1 MRLDREDLTVS
12 TVTPHLVLEPADH
25 FTLRPQ
31 PSCWNQGKVMR
42 SVIEAVLVFA
52 MVVSG
57 GAMTVA
63 QPRNTPAVS
72 GSLISV
78 AALKKLK
85 RRYTLLAH

>member
-1 MRLDREDLTVS
+1 MVLYRRIWFWNRQIISICGVSPHAGISKIMRF
-12 TVTPHLVLEPADH
+12 A
-25 FTLRPQ
+25 
-31 PSCWNQGKVMR
+31 
-42 SVIEAVLVFA
+42 IEAVLAFA

-57 GAMTVA
+57 GVMTMA

>member
-1 MRLDREDLTVS
+1 MR
-12 TVTPHLVLEPADH
+12 PA
-25 FTLRPQ
+25 
-31 PSCWNQGKVMR
+31 
-42 SVIEAVLVFA
+42 IEAVLVFA

-57 GAMTVA
+57 GLMTVA